1 MHQWVYPG
9 MLKEAT
15 IRAFNSKSFSVNKQ
29 NISKNLFESF
39 SRFILNVLFSFK
51 EATRIAKATRVA
63 KAAARTTTF
72 SPTGCNSSP
81 ASKRDFWIIFPL
93 FMALIARLLH
103 FWEQAKKKAS
113 SSLFSLATWERTTPS
128 FSQGYRPV
136 HHRQHGL
143 WEFDGSS
150 QVLGSSLPSQ

>member
-1 MHQWVYPG
+1 

-39 SRFILNVLFSFK
+39 SSFILNVLFSFK

-81 ASKRDFWIIFPL
+81 ASKRDF
-93 FMALIARLLH
+93 
-103 FWEQAKKKAS
+103 
-113 SSLFSLATWERTTPS
+113 
-128 FSQGYRPV
+128 
-136 HHRQHGL
+136 
-143 WEFDGSS
+143 
-150 QVLGSSLPSQ
+150 